1 MLQKEME
8 ALKSQV
14 SELQLRKREDE
25 MLLQKKTEEIEILKR
40 GSGIDSTTRFL
51 FHDIPTPIQS
61 NRTVSKRPFVRSNS
75 IAASNPSAHYSTLGQ
90 SKSIWSSFS
99 DSTVDFGIFDVI
111 SQVSSKPLSVIAIF

>member
-1 MLQKEME
+1 MMMQKEME

-25 MLLQKKTEEIEILKR
+25 MLLQKKTEEIEILRKC
-40 GSGIDSTTRFL
+40 SGLDLTARFL
-51 FHDIPTPIQS
+51 LQDIPPSIQP

-90 SKSIWSSFS
+90 SKSIWSSFNEN
-99 DSTVDFGIFDVI
+99 TVDFGIFDVI
-111 SQVSSKPLSVIAIF
+111 SQVTS